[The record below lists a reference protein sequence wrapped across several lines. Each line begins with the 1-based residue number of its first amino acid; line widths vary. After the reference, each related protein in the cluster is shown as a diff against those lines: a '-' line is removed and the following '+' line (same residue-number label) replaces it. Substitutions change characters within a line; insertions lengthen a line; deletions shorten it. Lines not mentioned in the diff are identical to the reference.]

1 VRYAADIH
9 VAVYQLLD
17 EVLTA
22 HVPPPGA
29 KATIHSIVDDLRAAS
44 APRHMIENA
53 ESISIELHRLQC
65 AVARHDEP
73 QASHVRLNLRSI
85 AGAWLDHQIRN

>member
-9 VAVYQLLD
+9 VAVYQVLD

-22 HVPPPGA
+22 HVPPLGA

-44 APRHMIENA
+44 APRHLIENA
-53 ESISIELHRLQC
+53 ESISIQLHRLQC
-65 AVARHDEP
+65 AVAGHDDA
-73 QASHVRLNLRSI
+73 QASNVRLNLRAI
-85 AGAWLDHQIRN
+85 AGTWLDQRVRS